1 MKTEAGRTF
10 GWGRRGR
17 QQPERHIWAGPM
29 GSRAAG
35 LLRPGS
41 RLSFRA
47 PRIEHRAFR
56 SSYLASSLSL
66 SLPRC
71 RALPL
76 PTLDSHSAFP
86 RRSPEGLRS
95 TAFRTH
101 GRSIVLQCK
110 SEPYRYSMSTE
121 LHFSTVPPRSA
132 APPPAPPPHRA
143 RSTTTTG
150 HTERES
156 ERAPARGRGRA
167 ESRDRPRAGHTL
179 AHLDL
184 PNLPMRERCALR
196 AVSCVTSEHPRPLR
210 STIHQLFIQ
219 HRDTSISRCDV
230 T

>member
-95 TAFRTH
+95 TAVRTH

-132 APPPAPPPHRA
+132 APPPAPPR
-143 RSTTTTG
+143 TG
-150 HTERES
+150 HGPRRRPDT
-156 ERAPARGRGRA
+156 PRGRA
-167 ESRDRPRAGHTL
+167 SEPPPAGAAAPSPETGRGPDTL
-179 AHLDL
+179 SLISIYL
-184 PNLPMRERCALR
+184 TYRCASD
-196 AVSCVTSEHPRPLR
+196 VR
-210 STIHQLFIQ
+210 SAPCPASRQSTRDLCDQLFTNYSSNIATPQ
-219 HRDTSISRCDV
+219 YLDAM
-230 T
+230 